1 MSCDTLDIREELKRL
16 ERPSQRDLEIYN
28 AVVGRSTVQEEV
40 ADRHRLSQARI
51 SQIVT
56 AVRAWLINAG
66 GEEAGELPPQLAQRY
81 AGRVVRMRLENL
93 LETCMTCFSNS
104 KLGSEQEID
113 RERDTGR
120 TRERIKRSSH
130 GDPRWLMYY
139 QKIALTLARLDGVQT
154 APKIEYVAEP
164 DAAMVARAVQGLLRQ
179 ADESVVAAAEAEEW
193 ARDEQAGDELLA
205 EWDEVTARKAERA
218 AEVRQL
224 AEETVAAEHELLER
238 EQRLELEA
246 FVTAV
251 EQSRANRS
259 AGVFTEEQLTHES
272 DLYSATQSRLQADRE
287 ARKRLA
293 EIEAYTGVVNRASQ
307 CEAPLPSVQAALKT
321 PYKTVA
327 PAAAP
332 VPANAP
338 AKERRR
344 AFLSGQ
350 AIADVA

>member
-1 MSCDTLDIREELKRL
+1 MSCDTLNIREELKRL
-16 ERPSQRDLEIYN
+16 ERPSQRDLEIYDW
-28 AVVGRSTVQEEV
+28 VVGRNRVQVEV
-40 ADRHRLSQARI
+40 ADLHQLSQARV

-56 AVRAWLINAG
+56 AVRAWMIDAG
-66 GEEAGELPPQLAQRY
+66 GEEMGELPPQLALRY

-104 KLGSEQEID
+104 QLGSEQEID
-113 RERDTGR
+113 RERETGR

-164 DAAMVARAVQGLLRQ
+164 DAAMVARVVQGLLRQ
-179 ADESVVAAAEAEEW
+179 TDESVVAAAEAEEW
-193 ARDEQAGDELLA
+193 ARDEEAGDELLA
-205 EWDEVTARKAERA
+205 KLDAAAARA
-218 AEVRQL
+218 AEAAKVTQL
-224 AEETVAAEHELLER
+224 AEETVAAENELLER

-246 FVTAV
+246 FVAAV
-251 EQSRANRS
+251 ELSRANRP
-259 AGVFTEEQLTHES
+259 AEVFNADQLAHEN
-272 DLYSATQSRLQADRE
+272 DLYSTTQSRLQADRD

-293 EIEAYTGVVNRASQ
+293 EIEAHTGVSNKGSR
-307 CEAPLPSVQAALKT
+307 CEAPLPSVDEALKT
-321 PYKTVA
+321 PYKVTP

-338 AKERRR
+338 VHERRR

-350 AIADVA
+350 AIGDVA